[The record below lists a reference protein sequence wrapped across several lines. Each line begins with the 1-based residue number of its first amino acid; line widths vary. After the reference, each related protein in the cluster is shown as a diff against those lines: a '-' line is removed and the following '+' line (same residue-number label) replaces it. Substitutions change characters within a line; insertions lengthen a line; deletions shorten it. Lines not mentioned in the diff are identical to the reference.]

1 MMLLRPWWLAA
12 LPLLAALA
20 LLSWRRGPE
29 AGGWQAVLSPA
40 MLAGLAA
47 LRQLQPSSRWQR
59 LLPWLGA
66 VALALGLSGPAL
78 PRADVPVFAQEDAVV
93 IAMDLSASVVRGG
106 LEDAKAAAAQLMAA
120 LPGRPVGLVLYSGEA
135 YVAAAPTADPRV
147 LESLIAVLDADT
159 MPDKASRPADA
170 LAQAGRLLAGLKRA
184 DLVLISDGGGVD
196 AAAEAEAQRLQA
208 AGVQIRALTVPG
220 DPPAEAAALDR
231 IALQGVY
238 PAAEAGRAAAAL
250 RRASV
255 DRDPALR
262 ALRYRDLGP
271 WIAALALL
279 PLLLRF
285 RRQA

>member
-1 MMLLRPWWLAA
+1 MMLLRPWWLLA
-12 LPLLAALA
+12 LPVLAALA
-20 LLSWRRGPE
+20 VLSWRRGPE
-29 AGGWQAVLSPA
+29 AGGWQAVLSPT

-47 LRQLQPSSRWQR
+47 LGQVQPAPRWQR

-66 VALALGLSGPAL
+66 VVLALGLSGPAV
-78 PRADVPVFAQEDAVV
+78 PRSDAPVFAQEDAVV
-93 IAMDLSASVVRGG
+93 LAIDLSASVVRGG
-106 LEDAKAAAAQLMAA
+106 LEDAKAAAAQVMAA
-120 LPGRPVGLVLYSGEA
+120 LPGRPVGLVLYAGEA

-159 MPDKASRPADA
+159 MPDKSSRPADA
-170 LAQAGRLLAGLKRA
+170 LAQAGKLLAGLKRA

-196 AAAEAEAQRLQA
+196 AAAEAEARKLQA
-208 AGVQIRALTVPG
+208 AGVQIRALSVSG
-220 DPPAEAAALDR
+220 DPPADGAALAR
-231 IALQGVY
+231 IAPQGVY
-238 PAAEAGRAAAAL
+238 PARDAGRAAAAL

-255 DRDPALR
+255 DHDPALR

-279 PLLLRF
+279 PLLMRF

>member
-1 MMLLRPWWLAA
+1 MMLLRPWWLLA
-12 LPLLAALA
+12 LPLIAALA
-20 LLSWRRGPE
+20 VLAFRRGPE
-29 AGGWQAVLSPA
+29 AGGWQVVLSPA

-47 LRQLQPSSRWQR
+47 LGHLQPAPRWQR
-59 LLPWLGA
+59 LWPWMGA

-78 PRADVPVFAQEDAVV
+78 QRADAPVFAQEDAVV
-93 IAMDLSASVVRGG
+93 IAIDLSASVVRGG

-120 LPGRPVGLVLYSGEA
+120 LPGRPVGLLLYAGEA

-170 LAQAGRLLAGLKRA
+170 LAQAGTLLAGLKRA

-208 AGVQIRALTVPG
+208 NGVQIRALSVPG
-220 DPPAEAAALDR
+220 DPAAEASALAR
-231 IALQGVY
+231 IAPQGVY

-271 WIAALALL
+271 WIAAFALL